1 MAGLVWISIQKSERP
16 SGAYPNSQNLS
27 GLQEQLSR
35 KISGT
40 CCFWSAQKYLEN
52 VPLAVFQHPSFWKK
66 PGAKVPAK
74 GKSDEKKKVNFLEPR
89 KAWFETG
96 DEEEAGFLNYLDWLV
111 HP

>member
-1 MAGLVWISIQKSERP
+1 MAGLVWISTQKSERP

-74 GKSDEKKKVNFLEPR
+74 GKSDEKKVVNFLEPC
-89 KAWFETG
+89 KAWFETR
-96 DEEEAGFLNYLDWLV
+96 DEEAGFLGYLDWLV